1 MDITNILEAV
11 ITLAVALVTG
21 LVIPLLRQK
30 LGAEKLNKVATYVQI
45 AVEAAEQ
52 MFRESGKGAEKK
64 AFVIDWL
71 AEHNIVIDDD
81 KLDAMIESAVYNLG
95 QAIIVEDGI
104 EI

>member
-52 MFRESGKGAEKK
+52 IFRESGKGAEKK
-64 AFVIDWL
+64 AYVIQWL
-71 AEHNIVIDDD
+71 SDHNITVDSD

-95 QAIIVEDGI
+95 QAIMVEDGI

>member
-11 ITLAVALVTG
+11 ITLAIALVTG

-52 MFRESGKGAEKK
+52 IFRESGKGAEKK
-64 AFVIDWL
+64 AYVIQWL
-71 AEHNIVIDDD
+71 SDHNITMDSD

-95 QAIIVEDGI
+95 QAIMVEDGI

>member
-11 ITLAVALVTG
+11 IALAVAIITG